1 MNLKETIKKVRNF
14 QVFGSHNSEEDFVD
28 LLREILNNKKEQKEL
43 KQNSVYRNNVYN
55 LISYIYI
62 ADRTKMSKNDNDKLW
77 SLIKELDETEE

>member
-1 MNLKETIKKVRNF
+1 MTLKETIKKVRNF

>member
-1 MNLKETIKKVRNF
+1 MTLKETIKNIKNF

-62 ADRTKMSKNDNDKLW
+62 VDRTKMSKNDNDKLW